1 MGEIKHT
8 NNLSN
13 TLIVSTLTLLNK
25 QNNTI
30 MNELSIIIDNVS
42 SMSDAFGF
50 TLSYD
55 DIVFP
60 FSPKLELTY
69 EY

>member
-1 MGEIKHT
+1 
-8 NNLSN
+8 
-13 TLIVSTLTLLNK
+13 
-25 QNNTI
+25 
-30 MNELSIIIDNVS
+30 MNYELSIIIDNVS

>member
-1 MGEIKHT
+1 M
-8 NNLSN
+8 
-13 TLIVSTLTLLNK
+13 K
-25 QNNTI
+25 Q
-30 MNELSIIIDNVS
+30 ELAIIIDNVC
-42 SMSDAFGF
+42 SMSDDFGF

-55 DIVFP
+55 DMVFP